1 MLRDY
6 NKAEKWY
13 ARALKPTK
21 KEQKVSEYAEK
32 RFEYAR
38 SLKMMEK
45 YDEAIIEFNK
55 YPKRPLT
62 PFGGTDRFGKNRL

>member
-1 MLRDY
+1 VIKIADLSYMLRDY

-21 KEQKVSEYAEK
+21 KNKKVSEYAEK

-38 SLKMMEK
+38 SLKMVEK
-45 YDEAIIEFNK
+45 YDEAIDEFNK
-55 YPKRPLT
+55 YIASAT
-62 PFGGTDRFGKNRL
+62 